1 MVRKILLI
9 ICLVFLLTGCDVTYN
24 LIIND
29 DETFDESVMFSF
41 LKSNTKPEDLSVY
54 VNDKLPLSNNQ
65 YESRKYNSQINV
77 SENTYDLVYDYSHDF
92 NNFRNT
98 LFVDSC
104 YNDSK
109 ITRTDD
115 KITIR
120 SGKGFRCLNPD
131 NGLITDN
138 VKINITTKLEVL
150 DNNADEVN
158 GNTYTW
164 NINFN
169 NVQNKEVNI
178 TLKRNMQTSQ
188 TWMNYPLLFGIL
200 GVVILVAGLFL
211 FMYVKNK
218 KINGI

>member
-24 LIIND
+24 LTINN
-29 DETFDESVMFSF
+29 DETFDEKVILSF
-41 LKSNTKPEDLSVY
+41 LKQDVSYENVVSYLQ
-54 VNDKLPLSNNQ
+54 DKVPISNNQ
-65 YESRKYNSQINV
+65 YEMKSYNTQIYEGN
-77 SENTYDLVYDYSHDF
+77 NYYDLVYDYSHDF

-131 NGLITDN
+131 NGLITNN

-164 NINFN
+164 NINSN

-178 TLKRNMQTSQ
+178 TLKRKVQSSQ
-188 TWMNYPLLFGIL
+188 ININYILFGIIGCVL
-200 GVVILVAGLFL
+200 LVGGLYL
-211 FMYVKNK
+211 FVRYNSK
-218 KINGI
+218 KINDI